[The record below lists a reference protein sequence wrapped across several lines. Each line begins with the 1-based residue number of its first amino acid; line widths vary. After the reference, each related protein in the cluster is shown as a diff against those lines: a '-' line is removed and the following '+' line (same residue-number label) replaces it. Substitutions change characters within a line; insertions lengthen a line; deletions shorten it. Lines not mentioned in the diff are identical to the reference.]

1 MSYQLVLVKYRWSE
15 SLDLIDAEKPFW
27 HSAGEARDYKAKP
40 IILSIIILAVVT
52 AYKDACRLTLN

>member
-1 MSYQLVLVKYRWSE
+1 
-15 SLDLIDAEKPFW
+15 LDLIEGEEPFW

-40 IILSIIILAVVT
+40 IILWIIILEVVT